1 MLFFNSHKKMLLI
14 FFPSATLDV
23 FDLIVTAG
31 ISELNFSA
39 TFIPGTSS
47 LGVFMSVLFRERG
60 LINFAKSYHFVQNR
74 ASAAAS
80 NQLAPTAMRNYTCR
94 VYDLEL
100 SGEITSEQPADE
112 EMATVSGPF
121 EPDSKLLLQ

>member
-1 MLFFNSHKKMLLI
+1 MILI
-14 FFPSATLDV
+14 FFHSVTLDV

-31 ISELNFSA
+31 DSDLNYSV

-47 LGVFMSVLFRERG
+47 LGVFMSVLFRERV
-60 LINFAKSYHFVQNR
+60 LINFAKSYYFVQNR

-80 NQLAPTAMRNYTCR
+80 NQLAPTTVGNYTCR

-112 EMATVSGPF
+112 EIATVSGPF
-121 EPDSKLLLQ
+121 EPDSKLRLK

>member
-1 MLFFNSHKKMLLI
+1 MLFFILIKKMLLI
-14 FFPSATLDV
+14 FFHSATLDV
-23 FDLIVTAG
+23 SDLIVNAG
-31 ISELNFSA
+31 VSELNFTV

-60 LINFAKSYHFVQNR
+60 LTNFAKSYYFVQNR
-74 ASAAAS
+74 ASAIAS
-80 NQLAPTAMRNYTCR
+80 NQLAPTAMGNYTCR
-94 VYDLEL
+94 VYDLES

-112 EMATVSGPF
+112 EIATVSGSF